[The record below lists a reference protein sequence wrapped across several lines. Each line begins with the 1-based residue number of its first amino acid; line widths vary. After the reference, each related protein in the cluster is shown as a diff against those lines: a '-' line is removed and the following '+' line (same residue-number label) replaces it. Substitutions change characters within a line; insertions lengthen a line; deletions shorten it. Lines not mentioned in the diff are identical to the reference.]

1 MIPYFM
7 NNNLKYIGLI
17 IVVILFGIFSIPKI
31 YERVINLDIKDSNR
45 LNKNERLSFL
55 SISNEKRKAPDFILT
70 NQDSILIS
78 NEDLTGK
85 VYVLEFF
92 FTRCPDICIE
102 MNKNMK
108 LLDEKFGDSNDFG
121 IVSITI
127 DPENDNPSTLK
138 EYSEALDIQS
148 QNWHFLTGDKDYIYD
163 LANNGFNIYANQNAS
178 FVGGFEH
185 QGYFALIDKDG
196 YIRSR
201 KDDYGNPIMYYL
213 GINDINANLQGIDML
228 AYDLK
233 KLINE

>member
-1 MIPYFM
+1 M